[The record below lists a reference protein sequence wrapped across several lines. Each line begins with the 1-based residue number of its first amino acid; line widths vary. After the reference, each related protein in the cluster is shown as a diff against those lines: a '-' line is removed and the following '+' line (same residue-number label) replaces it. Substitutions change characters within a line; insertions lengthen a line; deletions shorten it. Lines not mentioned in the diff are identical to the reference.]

1 MNKQKIVLNFIDGR
15 IIKGYTGNFSPQD
28 EFIPIEDELSAKQK
42 FKITDLKAIFFVKT
56 FEGNKNYSEKK
67 SFAVTGQIGQKV
79 LVRFKDSETLL
90 GYLEGGV
97 PWQKGFHLES
107 KRGGFYLIPADD
119 KSNNIKVFVVST
131 SVLDVTCF

>member
-1 MNKQKIVLNFIDGR
+1 MNDKVVLNFMNGR
-15 IIKGYTGNFSPQD
+15 IIKGHIDDFSPED
-28 EFIPIEDELSAKQK
+28 EFVFVEDTLYNRQK
-42 FKITDLKAIFFVKT
+42 FKVSELKAIFFVRT
-56 FEGNKNYSEKK
+56 FEGNRHYSEKK
-67 SFAVTGQIGQKV
+67 SFAITGHVGQKV

-90 GYLEGGV
+90 GYVEGNL

-119 KSNNIKVFVVST
+119 KSNNMRVFVVST